1 MEAGMWRSTGV
12 RSRRAAVLLLALG
25 VSGCGTRHHLG
36 RYDFAGRTVAIVH
49 VTPTSG
55 DLRLGTYSADEGDPV
70 SAVLAAGSRL
80 AVEVEARRVR
90 ARLDSAAARVSVGAR
105 MADRTAERATM
116 YLGARRVPAPSSADY
131 VMDLRIRS
139 YGVSARDWQSSAR
152 LYLVA
157 DVVLLDAATG
167 MEIWTTRVNGWDSIT
182 PRVAS
187 AGDVPRDII
196 TAAGLLT
203 VSVEDLERTLQ
214 RVVDVSADAV
224 TDELREK
231 LRDVRR
237 DHIARR

>member
-1 MEAGMWRSTGV
+1 MRRLTGMRAWST
-12 RSRRAAVLLLALG
+12 AALLVVLGTA
-25 VSGCGTRHHLG
+25 GCGTKHHLG
-36 RYDFAGRTVAIVH
+36 RYDFAGRTLAIVH
-49 VTPTSG
+49 VTPSSS
-55 DLRLGTYSADEGDPV
+55 DLRMGTYSADADDPV
-70 SAVLAAGSRL
+70 GAVLAAGSRL
-80 AVEVEARRVR
+80 AVEVEGRRVR
-90 ARLDSAAARVSVGAR
+90 TRLDSAAARVSIGTR

-131 VMDLRIRS
+131 VLDLRVRS
-139 YGVSARDWQSSAR
+139 YGVSARNWQSAAR
-152 LYLVA
+152 LYLEA

-167 MEIWTTRVNGWDSIT
+167 VEIWTTRVNGWNTIT

-187 AGDVPRDII
+187 SGEIPRDII

-237 DHIARR
+237 DQIARR